1 MKFSKIL
8 SAAAAI
14 AAAGM
19 MTVAASAELVV
30 YDDHDAGLSSG
41 TGQWLVQV
49 YNEGNEAENKPKTEY
64 DIDYS
69 KVAKISAT
77 IKVFGED
84 EIFWDGAVGGALV
97 LSINGGDIGSS
108 GDLFDKYNW
117 VGEPSKEFWG
127 VIDPELG
134 LETFASDK
142 PCTVTKVADYTYRI
156 DSPEYNNPLA
166 NGDAST
172 IGCMQ
177 IALQEWGASITRFD
191 VESVEVKDASD
202 NVMITFDGKGNATMG
217 GGASTTNPPADS
229 NAGGDSSNAGG
240 DSANNPSAGGNVD
253 TGVEGVA
260 AVVGVAALAAGA
272 VVLSRKRK

>member
-1 MKFSKIL
+1 MKFSKLL

-30 YDDHDAGLSSG
+30 YDDASAGLSSG

-49 YNEGNEAENKPKTEY
+49 FNEGNEAENKPKTDY
-64 DIDYS
+64 GIDLS
-69 KVAKISAT
+69 KVAKLSAT
-77 IKVFGED
+77 IKVLSED
-84 EIFWDGAVGGALV
+84 EVFWDGAVGGALV
-97 LSINGGDIGSS
+97 LSINGGDIGTS

-127 VIDPELG
+127 VTDPELT
-134 LETFASDK
+134 LETFSADK
-142 PCTVTKVADYTYRI
+142 PCTVTKVGDYTYKI

-177 IALQEWGASITRFD
+177 VCLQEWGAAITRFD
-191 VESVEVKDASD
+191 VVSVEVKDASD

-217 GGASTTNPPADS
+217 SGSSTTT
-229 NAGGDSSNAGG
+229 
-240 DSANNPSAGGNVD
+240 PSAGDNNSGANNVD